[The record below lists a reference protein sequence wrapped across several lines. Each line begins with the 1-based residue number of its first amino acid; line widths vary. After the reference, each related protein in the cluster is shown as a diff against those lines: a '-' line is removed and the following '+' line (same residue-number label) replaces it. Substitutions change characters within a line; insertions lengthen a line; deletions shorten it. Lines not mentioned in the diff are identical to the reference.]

1 MDIHTGKHTLRK
13 NRNEFEVSNK
23 KKWSRFNIVI
33 LSCMPK
39 NLLLV
44 LVSKEVLDTL
54 SSNSSTKLEKFVVTK
69 LLKKSWW

>member
-1 MDIHTGKHTLRK
+1 MNLKFKT
-13 NRNEFEVSNK
+13 K

-44 LVSKEVLDTL
+44 LVSKEVLDML
-54 SSNSSTKLEKFVVTK
+54 SSNSSSKLEKLVVTK
-69 LLKKSWW
+69 LVKKSWW

>member
-1 MDIHTGKHTLRK
+1 MNLKFKTKKNGPALTLL
-13 NRNEFEVSNK
+13 
-23 KKWSRFNIVI
+23 

-54 SSNSSTKLEKFVVTK
+54 SSNSSSKLEKLVVTK
-69 LLKKSWW
+69 LVKKSWW

>member
-1 MDIHTGKHTLRK
+1 MNLKFKT
-13 NRNEFEVSNK
+13 K

-33 LSCMPK
+33 LSGMPK

-54 SSNSSTKLEKFVVTK
+54 SSNSSSKLEKLVVTK
-69 LLKKSWW
+69 LVKKSWW